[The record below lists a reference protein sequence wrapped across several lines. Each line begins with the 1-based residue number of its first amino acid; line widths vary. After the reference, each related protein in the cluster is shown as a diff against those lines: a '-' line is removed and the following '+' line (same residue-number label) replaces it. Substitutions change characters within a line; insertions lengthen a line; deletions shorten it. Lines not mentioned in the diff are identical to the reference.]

1 MTEAIEHRG
10 PDGGDIWIEDNI
22 GLGHRRLS
30 IIDLSSAANQPMT
43 SADGRHKLVFN
54 GEIYNFLELRKH
66 LNRLGY
72 TFKSNSDTE
81 VVLYL

>member
-1 MTEAIEHRG
+1 MCGLTGIIDKSGEKVSALVLARMTEAIEHRG

-43 SADGRHKLVFN
+43 SA
-54 GEIYNFLELRKH
+54 EE
-66 LNRLGY
+66 
-72 TFKSNSDTE
+72 T
-81 VVLYL
+81 